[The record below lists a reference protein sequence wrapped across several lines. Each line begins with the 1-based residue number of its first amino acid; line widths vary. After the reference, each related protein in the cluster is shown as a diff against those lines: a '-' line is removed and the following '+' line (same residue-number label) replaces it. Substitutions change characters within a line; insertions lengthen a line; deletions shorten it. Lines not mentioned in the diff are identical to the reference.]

1 MDTEDKI
8 IKKLLEKDLDIK
20 APANFTSS
28 VMDAVLLAEKSQD
41 PIIQTDT
48 LIVMVSILISVI
60 SPVLVFYYFNISI
73 FDSISHYFISNN
85 PGHGILPNLL
95 DGVNNQLLG
104 IKALFVN
111 SPLVL
116 PLFLGLTALI
126 IIDRIVA
133 KSRRGLNLFISI

>member
-28 VMDAVLLAEKSQD
+28 VMDAVLLSEKNKN

-60 SPVLVFYYFNISI
+60 SPVIVFYYFNISI

-85 PGHGILPNLL
+85 PGHGILSNLF
-95 DGVNNQLLG
+95 DGVSNQLLG
-104 IKALFVN
+104 IKTLFIS

-126 IIDRIVA
+126 IIDRIIA
-133 KSRRGLNLFISI
+133 RLKRGLSLFISI